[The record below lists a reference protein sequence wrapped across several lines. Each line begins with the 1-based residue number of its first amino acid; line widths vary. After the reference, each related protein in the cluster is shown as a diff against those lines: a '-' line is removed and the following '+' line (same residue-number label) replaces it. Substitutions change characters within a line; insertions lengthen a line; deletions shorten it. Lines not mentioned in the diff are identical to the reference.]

1 MISLCPTNHPR
12 PCCQHIPKT
21 GGVAVSFA
29 LAGPP
34 EVQAVTPSLVRVL
47 FDIPYQIDGVAG
59 LKYVGAGVV
68 VDAKLGLVLVD
79 RNTVP
84 VTPRL
89 RLS

>member
-1 MISLCPTNHPR
+1 M
-12 PCCQHIPKT
+12 
-21 GGVAVSFA
+21 
-29 LAGPP
+29 
-34 EVQAVTPSLVRVL
+34 TPSLVRVY

-68 VDAKLGLVLVD
+68 VDAQLGLVLVD

-84 VTPRL
+84 ATPRL

>member
-1 MISLCPTNHPR
+1 MTLTLTLTLNL
-12 PCCQHIPKT
+12 
-21 GGVAVSFA
+21 A
-29 LAGPP
+29 LTLTLTLALTLTK
-34 EVQAVTPSLVRVL
+34 VTPSLVRVY
-47 FDIPYQIDGVAG
+47 FDIPYQIDGVVG

-84 VTPRL
+84 VAPRL

>member
-1 MISLCPTNHPR
+1 M
-12 PCCQHIPKT
+12 
-21 GGVAVSFA
+21 
-29 LAGPP
+29 
-34 EVQAVTPSLVRVL
+34 RVY

-84 VTPRL
+84 VGLGDVRVEFASTVEVEATI
-89 RLS
+89 

>member
-1 MISLCPTNHPR
+1 
-12 PCCQHIPKT
+12 
-21 GGVAVSFA
+21 
-29 LAGPP
+29 
-34 EVQAVTPSLVRVL
+34 VTPSLVRVY

-84 VTPRL
+84 ATPRL